1 MYVVNAV
8 GFKVGICTLIG
19 SMVNSIA
26 PGTKRNMIMMS
37 MGAGL
42 GTGHDLIYLILSKSE
57 FSLFVLTQQQILNL
71 CKSSG
76 LIFRFI
82 DLVERC

>member
-26 PGTKRNMIMMS
+26 PGTKRNMIMMT

-42 GTGHDLIYLILSKSE
+42 GTGCDLIYLILSN
-57 FSLFVLTQQQILNL
+57 LNLICADAATDDL

-76 LIFRFI
+76 LICKFI
-82 DLVERC
+82 NLVERSG